1 MEVVCATNRL
11 SGREGLAHL
20 LDLVVQVL
28 QAFSICNSP
37 PVNVMVLQQVV
48 DVLDRILVS
57 AAVGSPLPTRFCADF
72 AFG

>member
-11 SGREGLAHL
+11 SGREGLTHL

-28 QAFSICNSP
+28 QAFSIRDSP
-37 PVNVMVLQQVV
+37 PINVMVFEQVV